1 MMTPEKKVK
10 AEVVKVL
17 KSFGAYY
24 FYPVTGG
31 YGASGVPDIV
41 GCYMGKFF
49 AIECKAGKG
58 KTTALQEK
66 NIAQIIT
73 QGGLAIVVNEGNMPD
88 VDKLMIEIE
97 MGER

>member
-10 AEVVKVL
+10 NEVVKVL
-17 KSFGAYY
+17 KTFGAYY

-41 GCYMGKFF
+41 GCYKGKFF

-58 KTTALQEK
+58 TTTALQER
-66 NIAQIIT
+66 NIAQIVA
-73 QGGLAIVVNEGNMPD
+73 QGGLAIVVNENNIPD
-88 VDKLMIEIE
+88 VDKLMIEID

>member
-66 NIAQIIT
+66 NIAQIKAT
-73 QGGLAIVVNEGNMPD
+73 GGLAIVVNEDNIEDVGN
-88 VDKLMIEIE
+88 LMRQIE
-97 MGER
+97 RSV